1 MAGIN
6 NIPYTPWAQV
16 GSPDFSP
23 LAKLADTYR
32 QGQMRAELAQLAAN
46 GQQPSLEQVAQVAL
60 RHGDTDA
67 FKGLAQLAQG
77 NAYQMAN
84 LGLRNREVGV
94 QERLAAQR
102 PQADLTDLYDPVTG
116 QPQRAL
122 VNRQTGATQTL
133 GGVKQDRKDL
143 SVSDITKLSE
153 EGGKFA
159 SLIDSVKTFRPEYGG
174 WGSQALGELSN
185 TLTSNMPSW
194 VPALDPEKAKSRDE
208 GAAFWREYS
217 RQKSVARH
225 ELYGSALTPGERKD
239 YEAADINPGMNPE
252 QIKRNLA
259 TQQRILET
267 GIKRK
272 AAAMLEAGYK
282 PEQVSKAYGI
292 DLGGMGVP
300 ARGQPV
306 AGGAP
311 SSAPAVTPSAAL
323 SEARAALAKRPDLR
337 DAVIQRLKEKGID
350 PTGL

>member
-6 NIPYTPWAQV
+6 QLQLPPMANVPQV
-16 GSPDFSP
+16 DFSP
-23 LAKLADTYR
+23 LAKLADVYR

-60 RHGDTDA
+60 RHGDPET
-67 FKGLAQLAQG
+67 FKGIASLAQA

-84 LGLRNREVGV
+84 LGLRGREVGV
-94 QERLAAQR
+94 QERLAAQK

-122 VNRQTGATQTL
+122 VNRQTGETKTL

-143 SVSDITKLSE
+143 SVTDITKLSE
-153 EGGKFA
+153 EGGKYS
-159 SLIDSVKTFRPEYGG
+159 SLLGSLREFKPEYGG
-174 WGSQALGELSN
+174 WGSQALGELAN
-185 TLTSNMPSW
+185 DLTSRMPSW
-194 VPALDPEKAKSRDE
+194 IPSVDPQKAKSRYD
-208 GAAFWREYS
+208 GAAFWREYN
-217 RQKSVARH
+217 RQKSVVRH

-239 YEAADINPGMNPE
+239 YEAADVNPGMNPD
-252 QIKRNLA
+252 QIQRNLA
-259 TQQRILET
+259 IQERIVAN

-272 AAAMLEAGYK
+272 ASG
-282 PEQVSKAYGI
+282 V

-337 DAVIQRLKEKGID
+337 DAIINRLKEKGID